1 MERLT
6 TLLTLVKL
14 FQSLDLN
21 RPLPEAYKKLSKEY
35 YTLKKLIEDIDEHIY
50 SELLQEI
57 AEKDK

>member
-6 TLLTLVKL
+6 ILVKL
-14 FQSLDLN
+14 FQSIDLSK
-21 RPLPEAYKKLSKEY
+21 PLPEAYKKLSKEY
-35 YTLKKLIEDIDEHIY
+35 YTLKKLIEDIEEHIY